1 MKNLVILIMVFSFQL
16 SGFAQKDLKL
26 IRKGNSDYNKKNY
39 KEAEINYRK
48 SLEADNNS
56 YKALYNLG
64 NSLYKQRNYQE
75 ALKNYKSV
83 AENPD
88 FNKDIRSNAWHNIGN
103 TLLQSSMGT
112 DSASLANKQENLK
125 NSIDAYKNSL
135 RLKPKDNDTKYN
147 MEYAKKML
155 AQAQQEQQQKQDKNQ
170 QNKDQQNKDQQQQSK
185 QDKQDQKDQQQNKQ
199 DAQNKMSKQEA
210 DRILEALNNNEK
222 NTRDKL
228 KQAFSGKTKI
238 EKDW

>member
-1 MKNLVILIMVFSFQL
+1 MKNLIILILIASFQL

-26 IRKGNSDYNKKNY
+26 IRKGNSDYNNKNY

-48 SLEADNNS
+48 SLDANNNS
-56 YKALYNLG
+56 YKAQYNLG
-64 NSLYKQRNYQE
+64 NALYKQKNYQE
-75 ALKNYKSV
+75 ALKSYKSV

-112 DSASLANKQENLK
+112 DSAAQANKQENLK

-155 AQAQQEQQQKQDKNQ
+155 SQAQQQQQQKQDKNQ
-170 QNKDQQNKDQQQQSK
+170 QNKNQQQQQKQDNKQDK
-185 QDKQDQKDQQQNKQ
+185 QDKQDQQQNKQ
-199 DAQNKMSKQEA
+199 NAQNKMSKQEA
-210 DRILEALNNNEK
+210 DRMLEAMNNNEK

-228 KQAFSGKTKI
+228 KLAFPGKTKI